1 MPSLFTKIIPPEQS
15 IGEPPRKW
23 GLSWA
28 CLQEIRKKEI
38 GIVFCEC
45 LVSIYPSSEKKE
57 NSFIPS
63 PICPSFSC
71 CMDVCFPSKVP
82 SMLSHCCPFRYG
94 PTVLFRPFLMN
105 RWFHDSGCSLSSIF
119 SSVKAPN
126 YTYTMHSAGKQP
138 GHETA
143 FGSICVPLW
152 HEISALLS
160 WFHCSSRS
168 LECY

>member
-1 MPSLFTKIIPPEQS
+1 MGIKLGLFARDSKKRDRDCLLRMS
-15 IGEPPRKW
+15 SKH
-23 GLSWA
+23 LS
-28 CLQEIRKKEI
+28 
-38 GIVFCEC
+38 F
-45 LVSIYPSSEKKE
+45 SNPSEKKE

-63 PICPSFSC
+63 PICPSFSW

-105 RWFHDSGCSLSSIF
+105 RWFHDSGCSLSSMF